1 MENNWTPFD
10 ALELIPKK
18 KWPRVV
24 VRRFFEINPLGDIRY
39 LDAKSRPPRFRDFK
53 PVIIAGKKYF
63 MPIVGW
69 SHGNMV
75 IIRQPIDELIKK
87 FII

>member
-1 MENNWTPFD
+1 MWVPFD

-24 VRRFFEINPLGDIRY
+24 TRRFFEINPLGEIRY
-39 LDAKSRPPRFRDFK
+39 FDTKRRRFKNFK
-53 PVIIAGKKYF
+53 PVTTNGVKYF
-63 MPIVGW
+63 MPLIGW

-75 IIRQPIDELIKK
+75 IIREPVENLLKK
-87 FII
+87 YF